1 MILLT
6 TIITIIIIIIIVIL
20 IIIIIILTDWFC
32 EFWLAINLEDG
43 KLWANKP
50 GQVKLLSHDW

>member
-1 MILLT
+1 MMILLT
-6 TIITIIIIIIIVIL
+6 IIITIIIIIVIL
-20 IIIIIILTDWFC
+20 IIIILTDWFC